1 MQYLDFNEWASK
13 YCWNRKPSSNCKFDN
28 NLVTDMNMTSTS
40 SQSRPLILSQAA
52 SSDATMQ
59 KIDDIGAKIHIFYER
74 IWDSCTWGKLRG
86 KCMFNVFRILGI
98 FRNIRQ
104 LLTLSRWYQNADP
117 KTLQSLRAIQQICWV
132 KLTKILNI
140 SKILKLHFSSVSKSA
155 LYFHLIKLVDVKLE
169 FNFDSDVKKSCMK
182 LAIIN

>member
-1 MQYLDFNEWASK
+1 MILVQKFIFFTSKFWVVQVVIYLRKMQHLDFNEWTSK

-28 NLVTDMNMTSTS
+28 NLVTDMNLTSTS

-59 KIDDIGAKIHIFYER
+59 KNDDIGAKIHIFYER
-74 IWDSCTWGKLRG
+74 ILDSCTWGKLRG
-86 KCMFNVFRILGI
+86 KCMFNVCRILGI

-132 KLTKILNI
+132 RL
-140 SKILKLHFSSVSKSA
+140 S
-155 LYFHLIKLVDVKLE
+155 
-169 FNFDSDVKKSCMK
+169 
-182 LAIIN
+182 